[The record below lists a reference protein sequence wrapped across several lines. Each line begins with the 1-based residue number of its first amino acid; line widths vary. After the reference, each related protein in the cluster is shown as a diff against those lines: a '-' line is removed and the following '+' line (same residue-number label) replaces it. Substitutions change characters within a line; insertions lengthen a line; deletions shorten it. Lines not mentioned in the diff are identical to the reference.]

1 MANNDIE
8 YRTMQKQD
16 ISKALELWQN
26 SDGVHLHSN
35 GEESSEG
42 ISRYLERNPGFSF
55 VAVCHD
61 KIIGA
66 VLCGHDGRRG
76 FINHLAVAPEHRH
89 RGIGKK
95 LISLAEEQLSGA
107 GIRKEALFVL
117 CENENAQKF
126 YEHIGWREETAVKT
140 YSKLLKG

>member
-1 MANNDIE
+1 MANNEIE

-35 GEESSEG
+35 GEESCEG

-55 VAVCHD
+55 VAVCQD

-66 VLCGHDGRRG
+66 VMCGHDGRRG
-76 FINHLAVAPEHRH
+76 FINHLAVTAEHRH

-107 GIRKEALFVL
+107 GIKKEALFVL